1 MTGGET
7 EKGLVSFIIPAYRD
21 FSGIYATLQS
31 AFDQDWPRIEV
42 IISDDGSPNWEEELP
57 RIRDYA
63 EEHRGAN
70 IERVVYH
77 HLPENQGTVRNAN
90 SAYRLARGEYIKDL
104 SPDDVLACPD
114 ALSRYVRFLED
125 GGWMICFSR
134 LQGIDDDGNLVRH
147 LASSADDYGPYREME
162 PLQVRDQLFRRNC
175 LPAPAWFARRELFL
189 RYGYYPETARLI
201 EDYPYWIHLCTE
213 GVRIG
218 FMDDVLVNYRLS
230 GMSGAGEYGEQ
241 FMKDLCAIYDEW
253 IFPYDRRYGRLQ
265 PVYNMLK
272 RAGLNAYMDKAR
284 WKGYSAGQKAAAWV
298 KHGAFF
304 AYISWGNY
312 RMRRKNRA

>member
-21 FSGIYATLQS
+21 FSGICATLQS

-42 IISDDGSPNWEEELP
+42 IISDDGSPDWEEELP
-57 RIRDYA
+57 RIQAYA
-63 EEHRGAN
+63 EAHRGAN

-134 LQGIDDDGNLVRH
+134 LQRPQRPEFPLKP
-147 LASSADDYGPYREME
+147 AQYRG
-162 PLQVRDQLFRRNC
+162 QS
-175 LPAPAWFARRELFL
+175 
-189 RYGYYPETARLI
+189 
-201 EDYPYWIHLCTE
+201 
-213 GVRIG
+213 
-218 FMDDVLVNYRLS
+218 VL
-230 GMSGAGEYGEQ
+230 
-241 FMKDLCAIYDEW
+241 
-253 IFPYDRRYGRLQ
+253 
-265 PVYNMLK
+265 
-272 RAGLNAYMDKAR
+272 
-284 WKGYSAGQKAAAWV
+284 
-298 KHGAFF
+298 
-304 AYISWGNY
+304 
-312 RMRRKNRA
+312 